1 MELRGRGRGNNCKQ
15 AGSLGVGMVGARE
28 GQKTGRVGKMQAL
41 ISADD
46 GGRNKETRGYGQC
59 CGANW
64 VTSTKGAE
72 WEERK
77 DGYESKHWYLWTF

>member
-1 MELRGRGRGNNCKQ
+1 MQ
-15 AGSLGVGMVGARE
+15 AGWEPGSGNGGSEGGTKDRKGRE
-28 GQKTGRVGKMQAL
+28 KCRLSSVRTMEAGIKKQG
-41 ISADD
+41 
-46 GGRNKETRGYGQC
+46 GYGQC

>member
-1 MELRGRGRGNNCKQ
+1 MEGGIKKQ
-15 AGSLGVGMVGARE
+15 G
-28 GQKTGRVGKMQAL
+28 
-41 ISADD
+41 
-46 GGRNKETRGYGQC
+46 GYGQC